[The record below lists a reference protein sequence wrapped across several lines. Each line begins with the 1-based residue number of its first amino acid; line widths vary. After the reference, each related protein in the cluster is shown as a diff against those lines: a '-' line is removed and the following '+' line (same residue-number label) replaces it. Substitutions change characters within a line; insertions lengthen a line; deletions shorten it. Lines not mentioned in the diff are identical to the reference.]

1 MFLRSMAAFVFV
13 FAGLG
18 SAAPEMPPFG
28 LSDDAVPRKYSVEL
42 TIDPDRDSYQ
52 GTVRIDVDLI
62 KPASTIWLNAVGLT
76 ISEATAQS
84 PLRTWALRTNPVGN
98 DFLELDLGSRVP
110 AGRVQLTL
118 KYQAPLADKAVI
130 GPYRLKYEDR
140 WYVYTT
146 FTPQGA
152 RRAFPCFDQ
161 PRFKTPWD
169 VSIHV
174 RRDQSAFANA
184 SAVRESNEPGDMKLV
199 EFETTEPLPSEMVA
213 FAAGPLDV
221 YAGQPCGQAHIP
233 IRVITAHGHASEG
246 EEAACA
252 TPGILAKL
260 EAYTGIPYAF
270 DKLDHVAIP
279 ELPFGA
285 VENAGLI
292 TYRAKGLLFVA
303 GKTPDTQKRAIRG
316 VESHEMA
323 HQWFGDLVTQASW
336 EDVWL
341 SEGFATWL
349 STKVMDEDE
358 PLSRRRLSA
367 VAARERIMQVDA
379 SAKTRPVREV
389 MHDTEAMKD
398 VYSRF
403 VYNKGAA
410 VLVMLEGWLGEN
422 VVRSGIRKYLI
433 DHRFSNATTGD
444 LAAELRIVSDID
456 PSDVMHDFLDQ
467 AGVPRVRFDIRCE
480 MGTTPRILLEQTNT
494 DSQWDV
500 PVCWRSDAAS
510 DCTIVNARRQV
521 EMPSGLGCP
530 AWVYPNGNGSGYF
543 RTDWTAAQLAALSDR
558 VLARL
563 TAAER
568 LTLVND
574 LNFART
580 TGKLDA
586 VAVQPMLKKLASDR
600 EPEIA
605 DAAAK
610 ALADKK

>member
-1 MFLRSMAAFVFV
+1 MFLRAMVAVALL

-28 LSDDAVPRKYSVEL
+28 LTDDAVPRRYSLEL
-42 TIDPDRDSYQ
+42 TIDPDRDSYA

-62 KPASTIWLNAVGLT
+62 RPASTIWLNATGLT
-76 ISEATAQS
+76 ISEATAQTAARTW
-84 PLRTWALRTNPVGN
+84 PLRTNLIDD
-98 DFLELDLGSRVP
+98 DFLELDLGSRVA
-110 AGRVQLTL
+110 AGRVELTL

-140 WYVYTT
+140 WYVFTT

-174 RRDQSAFANA
+174 RKDRSAFANA
-184 SAVRESNEPGDMKLV
+184 ASVRETNEEGNMKLV
-199 EFETTEPLPSEMVA
+199 EFATTEPLPSEMVA

-221 YAGQPCGQAHIP
+221 YAGQPCGQAHLP
-233 IRVITAHGHASEG
+233 IRVITTHGHASEG

-292 TYRAKGLLFVA
+292 TYRAKGLLFIA
-303 GKTPDTQKRAIRG
+303 GKTPDKQKQSIRA
-316 VESHEMA
+316 VEAHEMA
-323 HQWFGDLVTQASW
+323 HQWFGDLVTQAGW

-349 STKVMDEDE
+349 SSKVMDDDE
-358 PLSRRRLSA
+358 PAPRRRLGA
-367 VAARERIMQVDA
+367 VAAREKIMLVDA
-379 SAKTRPVREV
+379 SAKTRPVRES
-389 MHDTEAMKD
+389 MHGREAMKD

-410 VLVMLEGWLGEN
+410 VLMMLEGWLGEN
-422 VVRSGIRKYLI
+422 VVRSGVRKYLI
-433 DHRFSNATTGD
+433 DHRFGNATTGD

-456 PSDVMHDFLDQ
+456 PSEVMHDFLDQ
-467 AGVPRVRFDIRCE
+467 AGVPRVRFDVRCE
-480 MGTTPRILLEQTNT
+480 PGTAPRILLEQTNT
-494 DSQWDV
+494 VSQWDV

-510 DCTIVNARRQV
+510 DCTIVNGRRQV
-521 EMPSGLGCP
+521 EMPRGVGCP
-530 AWVYPNGNGSGYF
+530 VWVYPNGNGSGYF
-543 RTDWTAAQLAALSDR
+543 RTDWSAAQVAALPIG
-558 VLARL
+558 RL
-563 TAAER
+563 TAPER
-568 LTLVND
+568 LTLVDD
-574 LNFART
+574 LNFARSA
-580 TGKLDA
+580 GLLDA
-586 VAVQPMLKKLASDR
+586 AAVQVVLMKLAGDR
-600 EPEIA
+600 ELEIA
-605 DAAAK
+605 EAAAK
-610 ALADKK
+610 AMEEK